1 MENVVSKA
9 TYEFGDRIRHLR
21 RPEWGVGSIV
31 KVEPTK
37 LNGRSTQSLSVRF
50 PSVGIKVLNTAEA
63 ELELVSGEHTKALA
77 DAEAHPIVQ
86 WGKLDS
92 TDWLAP
98 MAQRK
103 IQEAMTSLPPVVC
116 DAFNSLRRRLSL
128 TLDLY
133 RFDRSSRAL
142 MDWAVAQ
149 SGMDDPLTHFSR
161 HELEELFDRWADQRD
176 VHLRRLVQESRR
188 DMTLSQEL
196 DDLLASA
203 PPSAQ
208 KAVRR
213 ITAGR

>member
-1 MENVVSKA
+1 MSKA
-9 TYEFGDRIRHLR
+9 TYEFGDRVRHLR

-63 ELELVSGEHTKALA
+63 ELELVSGEHTNALA

-86 WGKLDS
+86 WGKRDE

-103 IQEAMTSLPPVVC
+103 IQEAMISLPPVVR
-116 DAFNSLRRRLSL
+116 DPFNSLRRRLAL

-133 RFDRSSRAL
+133 RFERSSRAL

-149 SGMDDPLTHFSR
+149 TGLDDPLTHFSR
-161 HELEELFDRWADQRD
+161 HELEELFERWAAERD
-176 VHLRRLVQESRR
+176 VHLGRLVRESRR
-188 DMTLSQEL
+188 DATLSREL
-196 DDLLASA
+196 DDLLAAAA
-203 PPSAQ
+203 PGAQ
-208 KAVRR
+208 RAVRR
-213 ITAGR
+213 ITAAR